1 MVLFKTNDRSSR
13 MNKILFR
20 SKSSQDVESQFAA
33 KRFARSRGGNLLV
46 IITLV
51 IAGAFSAIPVIYSVI
66 SSLKPLDEIFMFPP
80 RFFVRRPTLNNFVE
94 LMELCS
100 NLWVPFSRYVF
111 NSVFIAA
118 LATALNVI
126 FSSACAYPLA
136 KNSFPGKN
144 VIFNTIVFSLM
155 FVSQV
160 TFLPQYIIIAKMG
173 LMDSYW
179 ALILPASA
187 SSLGVFLMKQFMEQ
201 LPDSIMEAAKLDGC
215 SEFGIF
221 ARIVM
226 PNVKSAWL
234 TLIIFSFQG
243 IWNNTSTQ
251 QFIFDESLRT
261 LPTAMNQIV
270 SGNVMARMGVG
281 SAATV
286 FLMVPP
292 IVLFIALQS
301 RVVETMAFAAIKE

>member
-1 MVLFKTNDRSSR
+1 